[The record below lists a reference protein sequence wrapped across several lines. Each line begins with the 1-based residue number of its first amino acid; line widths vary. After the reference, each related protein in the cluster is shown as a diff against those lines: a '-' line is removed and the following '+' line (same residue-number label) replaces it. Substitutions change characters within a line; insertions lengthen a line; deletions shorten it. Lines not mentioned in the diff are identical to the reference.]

1 MSCMGACLSC
11 GKCGQFEIL
20 GTFVGIAE
28 PGGRS
33 DCHAGY
39 GNGFDAGCA
48 IDGRDGYGIAI
59 DIGTTSVVL
68 ALFNLSTGE
77 FLARHSFMNPQR
89 SYGPDVVSRIQAANQ
104 GKQTELNKAIIDSL
118 SAGIAALVRHG
129 SGNGG
134 DSDDI
139 KRGEIKEI
147 VIAANTVM
155 THLLLG
161 LPCESLGKY
170 PFKPTRPLEGKQ
182 MLFGCPARIMPWLAG
197 FIGGDILAGL
207 LSVLP
212 RGESCFLLIDLGT
225 NGEIALY
232 DKGALT
238 VTATAAGPAFE
249 GSGRKGGAS
258 AVLNDL
264 AELLRSGLVDE
275 TGLLLKQDNGILPD
289 ENLRGN
295 FNEIRSDF
303 LLSQKEIRDIQL
315 AKSAVRS
322 GLGIL
327 LHTAKLEYA
336 DLEKVYLAGGIGQAM
351 KVDDAVTIGLLPE
364 ALKEK
369 VIAVGNASL
378 GGAARLLLSPDS
390 ADNDIKVLLSNHS
403 EINLAGHPLF
413 NDLFMEYLAF
423 SRSG

>member
-1 MSCMGACLSC
+1 
-11 GKCGQFEIL
+11 
-20 GTFVGIAE
+20 
-28 PGGRS
+28 
-33 DCHAGY
+33 
-39 GNGFDAGCA
+39 
-48 IDGRDGYGIAI
+48 
-59 DIGTTSVVL
+59 
-68 ALFNLSTGE
+68 
-77 FLARHSFMNPQR
+77 
-89 SYGPDVVSRIQAANQ
+89 
-104 GKQTELNKAIIDSL
+104 
-118 SAGIAALVRHG
+118 
-129 SGNGG
+129 
-134 DSDDI
+134 
-139 KRGEIKEI
+139 GEIKEI

-161 LPCESLGKY
+161 LPCEGLGKY
-170 PFKPTRPLEGKQ
+170 PFTPTRPLEERR

-225 NGEIALY
+225 NGKIALY

-249 GSGRKGGAS
+249 GSGHRGGAS

-275 TGLLLKQDNGILPD
+275 TGLLLKPENGI
-289 ENLRGN
+289 
-295 FNEIRSDF
+295 F

-322 GLGIL
+322 GLEIL

-336 DLEKVYLAGGIGQAM
+336 DLERVYLAGGIGQAM

-390 ADNDIKVLLSNHS
+390 ADRDIKALLSSHS

-413 NDLFMEYLAF
+413 NDLFMEHLAF